1 MFMKKFNNFGCLL
14 KFVYKNFVLSCYH
27 FVMKMLK
34 DYEKELSKC
43 SKCGQCQV
51 ACPVYKLTKNDCTV
65 SRGKFIMLHGVTQGE
80 LKLTKNINKYLDMC
94 LKCGKCSDF
103 CPAGIDALEIITC
116 AKQEYMK
123 TTIISKI
130 INFFQSKLVFSNF
143 IKIGK
148 LIFRHSE
155 QGILR
160 NKTLGMTECEESPY
174 ITKENCLSVMY
185 FKGCVNKVLPDTD
198 KYLKKIFEK
207 SDIEIIAPDFDCCGL
222 PFLSEGNMDRF
233 EQSAKTNIEN
243 LNTSYDYLVTDCASC
258 ESTLLSYKKY
268 FDCNITSEK
277 LLNWGDIIALKDLKF
292 EFKHP
297 VKVTFH
303 KPCHL
308 KNDSFFEK
316 IIKNCTN
323 VEYIKMDNYDECCG
337 FAGSFALKNRGLSKE
352 LSKNKAINIRN
363 TDADYVITSC
373 PACILGLK
381 QGLFLTGNKKTK
393 VVSLLEFLALPERIY

>member
-1 MFMKKFNNFGCLL
+1 MFSEKFNNFGYLL

-27 FVMKMLK
+27 FVMKTLK

-80 LKLTKNINKYLDMC
+80 LKLSKNINKYLDMC

-103 CPAGIDALEIITC
+103 CPAGIDALEIINC
-116 AKQEYMK
+116 AKHEYMK
-123 TTIISKI
+123 TTILSKI
-130 INFFQSKLVFSNF
+130 INFFQSKLVFSNI
-143 IKIGK
+143 IKFGE
-148 LIFRHSE
+148 LLFRHSE
-155 QGILR
+155 RSEKFGNFAIRKNNVQ
-160 NKTLGMTECEESPY
+160 
-174 ITKENCLSVMY
+174 LSVMY

-207 SDIEIIAPDFDCCGL
+207 SDIEIIAPNFDCCGL
-222 PFLSEGNMDRF
+222 PFLSEGNLERF
-233 EQSAKTNIEN
+233 EQSAKTNITN

-258 ESTLLSYKKY
+258 ESTLLSYPKY
-268 FDCNITSEK
+268 FDCNIKPEK
-277 LLNWGDIIALKDLKF
+277 TMNWGDIIALKDLKF
-292 EFKHP
+292 EFEKP
-297 VKVTFH
+297 IKVTFH

-352 LSKNKAINIRN
+352 LSKNKALNIRN

-393 VVSLLEFLALPERIY
+393 VVSLLEFLSNSEIRH